1 MLGPDYSSI
10 HDLFDPKKKKKKKK
24 KKKNK
29 WQAVTAYNNLSYK
42 FPNIP
47 MVEEQRIDE
56 RFLHVYD

>member
-10 HDLFDPKKKKKKKK
+10 HDLFDPKKKKKK
-24 KKKNK
+24 NK
-29 WQAVTAYNNLSYK
+29 WRAVTAYNNLSYK